1 MKKKFAVLALV
12 AAGLIGVTTAS
23 ASAAQD
29 EDSSLR
35 FQITRI
41 DWM

>member
-1 MKKKFAVLALV
+1 MKKKFAVVALV
-12 AAGLIGVTTAS
+12 AASLFGFATAS

-29 EDSSLR
+29 DDQSLR

>member
-12 AAGLIGVTTAS
+12 AAGLFGATTAA

-29 EDSSLR
+29 SDESLR